1 MKRGISVILDIA
13 LVLAAVFILAGMS
26 VKDIC
31 AEIATDALAK
41 KAVDSTIGDGVRSVF
56 PGVTQGQIEDAA
68 DRISQDENLRA
79 LVGDYMDALAYAAAD
94 GTPFSSPDVSSY
106 MEKAVDDNIDAM
118 EDAFGMELDSLHRA
132 VLKSAAESAGSRLES
147 ELGLAADEA
156 LSHMTGQQ
164 KQAAKLYAVM
174 TSGAARAAAAA
185 IACICAFGIVLLRF
199 AKGRF
204 LFHLG
209 LCGIVAGGVAGYA
222 FPAVL
227 AAAAEELGREMEWS
241 GMTVSADTM
250 ADYGKWILAAGAVL
264 SVLYGILKL
273 SGVGEK
279 KKRYR

>member
-31 AEIATDALAK
+31 AEIATDALVK
-41 KAVDSTIGDGVRSVF
+41 KAVDSTIGDGVRALF

-94 GTPFSSPDVSSY
+94 GTPLSSPDVSSY
-106 MEKAVDDNIDAM
+106 MEKAIDDNIDAV
-118 EDAFGMELDSLHRA
+118 EDAFGTELDSLHRT
-132 VLKSAAESAGSRLES
+132 VLKSAAESAGSRLER
-147 ELGLAADEA
+147 ELGVAADEA

-164 KQAAKLYAVM
+164 KQVAKLYASM
-174 TSGAARAAAAA
+174 TSGEARTAAAA

-199 AKGRF
+199 VKGRF

-209 LCGIVAGGVAGYA
+209 LCGIVTGGVAGYA
-222 FPAVL
+222 FPAL
-227 AAAAEELGREMEWS
+227 LTAAKELGREMAGS
-241 GMTVSADTM
+241 GITVSADTM
-250 ADYGKWILAAGAVL
+250 ADYGKWILAAGAAL

-279 KKRYR
+279 KKRY